1 MTLTLGGSTMDILM
15 YLFILTIQYIKVQRT
30 FEIAL
35 SESWLALSI
44 AYFYQFAP
52 HIKSGR
58 FSKVVLGFW
67 NFVWAP
73 DSQKY

>member
-1 MTLTLGGSTMDILM
+1 MTLTLGGSTMDILV

-44 AYFYQFAP
+44 AYFY
-52 HIKSGR
+52 R
-58 FSKVVLGFW
+58 FCPTYQEIGVVGPSEVRALPLG
-67 NFVWAP
+67 VAAGT
-73 DSQKY
+73 